1 MLVEFSVGNYR
12 SFNKP
17 VRLSLQ
23 AATKLKHQG
32 LDEQNIFEA
41 PDGLPLLKSA
51 AIYGANASGKS
62 NLIQAMGFMRKMVL
76 GSSKESQAEEPIAVE
91 RFRLSTEAETQPAC
105 FQIIF
110 YLNERRYRY
119 GFELDQQRVHA
130 EWLYHTP
137 SQREARLFTRE
148 GNQYDIS
155 GGFKEG
161 KGLEKR
167 TRDNAL
173 FLSVVSQWNGDI
185 AMQILKWFKHFNIIS
200 GLEDARY
207 MRFTMREF
215 KEDETF
221 RQRAIAFVQRADVD
235 ISDIQVEEIPFGDAK
250 IPEEVRSFLEQLTSK
265 RGQNQELPPF
275 WNVKTTHKK
284 FDADANRT
292 GWEQFDMAEQE
303 SEGTQKIFALSGPL
317 LDTLESGKPL
327 VIDELEARLHPLLT
341 RAIIAL
347 FNSRQ
352 TNPKNAQ
359 LIFATHDT
367 NLLSNRLLRRDQIWF
382 TEKDRYG
389 ATDLYSL
396 AEFQQP
402 VRNDASYDKDY
413 FAGKYGAIPFLS
425 GLSDLFQDWG
435 NDQEA

>member
-17 VRLSLQ
+17 VKLSLQ

-62 NLIQAMGFMRKMVL
+62 NLIRAMSFMCAMIL
-76 GSSKESQAEEPIAVE
+76 EFSKESQAKESIPVE
-91 RFRLSTEAETQPAC
+91 CFRLSTETETQPAY

-110 YLNERRYRY
+110 YLNGRRYRY
-119 GFELDQQRVHA
+119 GFEIDQQRVHA

-137 SQREARLFTRE
+137 TKREARLFTRE

-155 GGFKEG
+155 SGFKEG

-173 FLSVVSQWNGDI
+173 FLSVVSQWNGNL
-185 AMQILKWFKHFNIIS
+185 AMQILEWFRHFNIIS
-200 GLEDARY
+200 GIEDVGY
-207 MRFTMREF
+207 MNFTMQKF
-215 KEDETF
+215 KEDEAF
-221 RQRAIAFVQRADVD
+221 QKRVVAFVQEADVG
-235 ISDIQVEEIPFGDAK
+235 ISDIQLEETPFKDAEL
-250 IPEEVRSFLEQLTSK
+250 PDEVRAFFEQVVSK
-265 RGQNQELPPF
+265 REQSQEHPAVL
-275 WNVKTTHKK
+275 NVRTMHKK
-284 FDADANRT
+284 FAADTNRT

-303 SEGTQKIFALSGPL
+303 SEGTQKVFALSGPL
-317 LDTLESGKPL
+317 LDTLESGKSL

-341 RAIIAL
+341 RAIIKL

-367 NLLSNRLLRRDQIWF
+367 NLLSNRLLRRDQTHPYIRLSR
-382 TEKDRYG
+382 TC
-389 ATDLYSL
+389 
-396 AEFQQP
+396 
-402 VRNDASYDKDY
+402 ASSPG
-413 FAGKYGAIPFLS
+413 FLFLS
-425 GLSDLFQDWG
+425 CCQIYPYLSG
-435 NDQEA
+435 